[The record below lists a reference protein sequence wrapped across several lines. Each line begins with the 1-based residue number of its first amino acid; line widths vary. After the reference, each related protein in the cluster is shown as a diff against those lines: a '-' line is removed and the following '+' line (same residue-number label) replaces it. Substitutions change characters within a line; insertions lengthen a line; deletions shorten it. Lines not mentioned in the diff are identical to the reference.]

1 MGVVIDLVLLI
12 MSVCVQVRIR
22 YDQHRTMTTYE
33 QATPG
38 QTLRQFYLDVLLPL
52 LRRSCYNINE
62 LECDRDHL
70 IAYQSWRW
78 ETDLF
83 NYNSRM
89 TGQMIDENWV
99 VPRISGLCLQFNLA
113 YDHLSTSRKKL
124 QTVTHAEYELC
135 VPKHAQIVTQIGW
148 TLIKAGLTSW
158 LV

>member
-1 MGVVIDLVLLI
+1 
-12 MSVCVQVRIR
+12 MSVAVQVRIR
-22 YDQHRTMTTYE
+22 YNRGRIMTTYE

-52 LRRSCYNINE
+52 LRKSYYMINE

-78 ETDLF
+78 QTDLF
-83 NYNSRM
+83 NYNSEM

-99 VPRISGLCLQFNLA
+99 FPMRYGVCLQFNLA
-113 YDHLSTSRKKL
+113 YDHLSTDAKKL
-124 QTVTHAEYELC
+124 KTVTHAEYKLC
-135 VPKHAQIVTQIGW
+135 VPKEAHIANQVIW

-158 LV
+158 LI